1 MQKMIRKTVL
11 FLSVSLML
19 AGNPLVLEAKTPQN
33 VIENTTPAQTRRQR
47 KAGPKNRKLIKQAL
61 AFIKSDGE
69 KAAACLNKIRSQ
81 YDFEV
86 GLRKV
91 LNEYYSMEKEERGE
105 LKAFTRSVDDSAA
118 AIIKHYREAARERE
132 NGKNLDYQVGEAVVS
147 FYSGTSRKEIDRIMQ
162 ETAAGYE
169 VVDPGE
175 VTIAEDLPE
184 YKKKRLEK
192 IRDLKTDIVILAKIN
207 LEDTVKRAKEKFKCY
222 DCVVDASENTFLEAD
237 GTVET
242 PHGMITTNDPYFNG
256 IDQWNLKNINVSGAY
271 QSLKNEQSLMEIWVA
286 VIDCGVQM
294 SHPDL
299 NGKLLTTFSVDVTQG
314 NMRLTDCADKRS
326 KYGQYT
332 ANHGTMIAGV
342 IAAKANN
349 GVFGAGVA
357 SIADDEASGR
367 EVCKIMAIKCDST
380 VGYDRHITKSY
391 LANAINFAVSHG
403 AEVINI
409 SYSTKKKRF
418 KPTEFRN
425 LENAIKRAVSAGV
438 CVVASAGNDGS
449 ERLRYPAAF
458 EGVIGVGATLSN
470 NEIAPY
476 SNQSAAVDIVA
487 PGGQRGKKIF
497 SIRPVRGNRGG
508 YGYGRGTSYS
518 APQVAATVALMKSV
532 NYNLTPEQI
541 LTQLKKSASVTVRGK
556 RNSSSRF
563 PLLNT
568 GRAVFMAKHRG
579 RTLRSNKHYH

>member
-1 MQKMIRKTVL
+1 MRKMIKKTVL
-11 FLSVSLML
+11 FLSVSLFL
-19 AGNPLVLEAKTPQN
+19 TGNPLVLEAKTPQN
-33 VIENTTPAQTRRQR
+33 VIENTSPVQTPRQH
-47 KAGPKNRKLIKQAL
+47 KTSSKNRKLIKQAV

-69 KAAACLNKIRSQ
+69 KAAACLNKIRNQ
-81 YDFEV
+81 YDFEA

-91 LNEYYSMEKEERGE
+91 LNQYYSMEKEERGE
-105 LKAFTRSVDDSAA
+105 LKAFTRTVDDSAA
-118 AIIKHYREAARERE
+118 TIVKHYTEAARERE

-147 FYSGTSRKEIDRIMQ
+147 FYSGTSQKEIDRIMQ

-169 VVDPGE
+169 IVDSGE

-192 IRDLKTDIVILAKIN
+192 IKDLKTDIVILAKIN
-207 LEDTVKRAKEKFKCY
+207 LEDTVERAKEKFKCY
-222 DCVVDASENTFLEAD
+222 DCVADASENTFLEAD

-242 PHGMITTNDPYFNG
+242 SYGSITTNDPYFNG
-256 IDQWNLKNINVSGAY
+256 MDQWHLKNINVSGAY
-271 QSLKNEQSLMEIWVA
+271 QSLKREESLMEIWVA

-294 SHPDL
+294 NHPDL

-326 KYGQYT
+326 NYGQYT

-349 GVFGAGVA
+349 GIFGAGIA

-367 EVCKIMAIKCDST
+367 EVCKIMAIKCDNT
-380 VGYDRHITKSY
+380 VDYDRHITKSY